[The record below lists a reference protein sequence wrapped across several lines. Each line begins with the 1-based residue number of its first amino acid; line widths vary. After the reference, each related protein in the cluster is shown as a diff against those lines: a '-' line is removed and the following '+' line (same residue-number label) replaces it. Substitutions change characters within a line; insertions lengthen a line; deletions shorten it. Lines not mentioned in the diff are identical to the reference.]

1 MTHATTTSP
10 ADAPVFTAAE
20 PAATHLP
27 LVDVSALSPEKAVAR
42 LIEYAVY
49 LGASDLFLLCNM
61 EAMSVQVRQH
71 GIVRT
76 ISHLTGEFSKR
87 CLQYI
92 KAAAGIDL
100 TERRR
105 PLDGRW
111 IYQQAEQPPVDLRI
125 NTIPTMFGEDMTIR
139 LLVRCND
146 LFTLNKLGMTDS
158 QHADV
163 EAMLGSSAGLVLVT
177 GPTGSGKSMTLYGC
191 LRRLNN
197 GERKINTI
205 EDPIEYPI
213 AGLRQSQVNP
223 AVGLGFIELLRGV
236 LRQAPDVIMI
246 GEIRDAETAET
257 TVRAANSGHLVF
269 ATIHAATAAAA
280 LQSLRALGV
289 HPHFLSVAM
298 RGIVAQRLVRTLCP
312 QCKASYDV
320 SDLPE
325 FFSEVRPW
333 LGPDEGRFLCSPM
346 GCQACGQTGYGG
358 RTGVFEV
365 LNVSR
370 TIRNLIFEGRSAR
383 EVHEKALEEQML
395 SFRQSALLKVA
406 RGETSTDEVF
416 RVIPTDVLLVDD

>member
-1 MTHATTTSP
+1 MTSARMPP
-10 ADAPVFTAAE
+10 APLSKAPPTQASEPPAVPVFEEAA
-20 PAATHLP
+20 PGPPSLP
-27 LVDVSALSPEKAVAR
+27 LLDVNALPPEKAVGR
-42 LIEYAVY
+42 LIEYAVH
-49 LGASDLFLLCNM
+49 LGASDLFLLCNTNT
-61 EAMSVQVRQH
+61 MSVQVRQH

-76 ISHLTGEFSKR
+76 ISHLTGEFAKR

-92 KAAAGIDL
+92 KAAASIDL

-111 IYQQAEQPPVDLRI
+111 IYQHAGDSPVDLRI
-125 NTIPTMFGEDMTIR
+125 NTIPTLFGEDMTIR

-146 LFTLNKLGMTDS
+146 LFTLAKLGLTDH
-158 QHADV
+158 QLADA
-163 EAMLGSSAGLVLVT
+163 EGMLASSAGLVLVT
-177 GPTGSGKSMTLYGC
+177 GPTGSGKSMTLYAC
-191 LRRLNN
+191 LRKLNN

-223 AVGLGFIELLRGV
+223 AVELGFHELLRGV

-280 LQSLRALGV
+280 VQSIRALGV
-289 HPHFLSVAM
+289 HPHFLSVAL
-298 RGIVAQRLVRTLCP
+298 RGIIAQRLVRTLCP
-312 QCKASYDV
+312 HCKQVYDV

-333 LGPDEGRFLCSPM
+333 LGPDEG
-346 GCQACGQTGYGG
+346 A
-358 RTGVFEV
+358 
-365 LNVSR
+365 
-370 TIRNLIFEGRSAR
+370 RSAR
-383 EVHEKALEEQML
+383 P
-395 SFRQSALLKVA
+395 SAA
-406 RGETSTDEVF
+406 RPAGSSAMAAGAACSK
-416 RVIPTDVLLVDD
+416 